1 MAGSVTTT
9 RISLLEIG
17 TDQNYDA
24 EGTLFIPS
32 GSTIEAT
39 GVIAASG
46 EITATGNIVATGD
59 VDATAGDILARVDPA
74 HGSIQTGPGGAD
86 GAFSF
91 VSHSANSVALVFRSG
106 DTNYIFLNDLGVAG
120 A

>member
-17 TDQNYDA
+17 TEQNYDA

-32 GSTIEAT
+32 GSTLEAT

-46 EITATGNIVATGD
+46 EITATGNIVATAD
-59 VDATAGDILARVDPA
+59 VDVTGGDILAALSTSTPTTAIV
-74 HGSIQTGPGGAD
+74 GGAD
-86 GAFSF
+86 NAFSF
-91 VSHSANSVALVFRSG
+91 VSHSANSLHIAFRSG
-106 DTNYIFLNDLGVAG
+106 GTVYTWLNDTGVVG
-120 A
+120 